1 MPPPAPRK
9 PPNDLP
15 PAAAAVIVGFDPGLH
30 RTGYAVVVAEAR
42 PRLVEAGVLRIPA
55 DLPLAERLR
64 RLHADAAEILADHRP
79 AEVAV
84 EELFS
89 HYARPRTAVL
99 MGHARGVLLLA
110 AAAAGATV
118 ASYLPTRVKKAVAG
132 AGHAGKEQ
140 IQRAVMIEFNLAE
153 PPEPPDVADALAI
166 ALCHCHARRHPEH
179 L

>member
-1 MPPPAPRK
+1 MPSRPDAAP
-9 PPNDLP
+9 
-15 PAAAAVIVGFDPGLH
+15 VIVGFDPGLH
-30 RTGYAVVVAEAR
+30 RTGYAALAAEPR
-42 PRLVEAGVLRIPA
+42 PRLLEAGVLRIPA

-64 RLHADAAEILADHRP
+64 RLHADATEILGDLKP

-89 HYARPRTAVL
+89 HYAQPKTAVL

-110 AAAAGATV
+110 AATAGATV
-118 ASYLPTRVKKAVAG
+118 SSYLPTRVKKTVAG

-140 IQRAVMIEFNLAE
+140 IQRAVMIEFNLAV

-166 ALCHCHARRHPEH
+166 ALCHCHARRHPR
-179 L
+179 